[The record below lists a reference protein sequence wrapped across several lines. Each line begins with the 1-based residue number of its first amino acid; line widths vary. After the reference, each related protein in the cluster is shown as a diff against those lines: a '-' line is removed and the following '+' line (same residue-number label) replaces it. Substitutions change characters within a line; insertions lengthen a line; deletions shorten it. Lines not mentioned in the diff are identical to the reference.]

1 MVYDN
6 KPRRNL
12 FVDRKFRNQVCSKN
26 NLYIYENGMLYV
38 NKIFPIFFDIFS
50 VDDLLLI
57 CQQKKVPIFFIF
69 FQKKVML
76 TNLKI
81 LKKLCDL
88 KNFLSNKCC
97 FFPRLVSKK
106 KKWTKNV
113 HFFKKAKTLLEIVIY
128 LMSLYIPIVGRHVGV
143 YLIYVCILCYHIS
156 CKYLYDKTNR

>member
-1 MVYDN
+1 MIYDN

-12 FVDRKFRNQVCSKN
+12 FVDESSENQVCSQTI
-26 NLYIYENGMLYV
+26 LDIYENGIIYV
-38 NKIFPIFFDIFS
+38 NKTFTWFLDIFS

-57 CQQKKVPIFFIF
+57 CQQKKVPNFFIF
-69 FQKKVML
+69 VQKKVML
-76 TNLKI
+76 TKLKI

-113 HFFKKAKTLLEIVIY
+113 QKSKKTKTLLEIVIY
-128 LMSLYIPIVGRHVGV
+128 LISLYIPIVGRHVGD
-143 YLIYVCILCYHIS
+143 YLICVCISCYHIS
-156 CKYLYDKTNR
+156 CK

>member
-12 FVDRKFRNQVCSKN
+12 FVDESSENQVCSQTI
-26 NLYIYENGMLYV
+26 LDIYENGIIYV
-38 NKIFPIFFDIFS
+38 NKTFTWFLDIFS

-57 CQQKKVPIFFIF
+57 CQQKKVPNFFIF
-69 FQKKVML
+69 VQKKVML
-76 TNLKI
+76 TKLKI

-113 HFFKKAKTLLEIVIY
+113 QISKKTKTLLKIVNY
-128 LMSLYIPIVGRHVGV
+128 LISLYIPIVGRHVGD
-143 YLIYVCILCYHIS
+143 YLICVCISCYHIS
-156 CKYLYDKTNR
+156 CK

>member
-12 FVDRKFRNQVCSKN
+12 FVDESSENQVCSQTI
-26 NLYIYENGMLYV
+26 LDIYENGIIYV
-38 NKIFPIFFDIFS
+38 NKTFTWFLDIFS

-57 CQQKKVPIFFIF
+57 CQQKKVPNFFIF
-69 FQKKVML
+69 VQKKVML
-76 TNLKI
+76 TKLKI

-106 KKWTKNV
+106 KKWTNICP
-113 HFFKKAKTLLEIVIY
+113 FFKKTWNTFENRHLFDI
-128 LMSLYIPIVGRHVGV
+128 SLYSLMGDLWDHAFIIWLFFV
-143 YLIYVCILCYHIS
+143 
-156 CKYLYDKTNR
+156 TENRVRKQHK